1 MFYDTYL
8 KIQNLEFLTIRLNTP
23 NLLHLGKKYLE
34 STLLLVPTGVDGAE
48 YEDDI
53 LLELSSDPDL
63 DLGFGFGPRLK
74 TDSE

>member
-1 MFYDTYL
+1 M
-8 KIQNLEFLTIRLNTP
+8 E
-23 NLLHLGKKYLE
+23 YLE

-48 YEDDI
+48 YDDDR

-63 DLGFGFGPRLK
+63 ELEFGFGPRFK

>member
-1 MFYDTYL
+1 L
-8 KIQNLEFLTIRLNTP
+8 IE
-23 NLLHLGKKYLE
+23 YLE

-48 YEDDI
+48 YDDDR

-63 DLGFGFGPRLK
+63 DLELEFGFGPRFR

>member
-1 MFYDTYL
+1 MMDHYC
-8 KIQNLEFLTIRLNTP
+8 IGFLVNSGIDLME
-23 NLLHLGKKYLE
+23 YLE

-48 YEDDI
+48 YDDDR

-63 DLGFGFGPRLK
+63 DLELELGFGPRFK